1 MPGITT
7 LSPEH
12 NENIKWG
19 PWFKCF
25 HCGYN
30 GDRDYVAALNIGRRW
45 LSRQAMDNKPVS
57 YIGAGAALP
66 FPSPDK
72 QVVRSQVLTTL
83 SGFRKAVRLKPSYPL
98 LC

>member
-30 GDRDYVAALNIGRRW
+30 GDRDYALNIGRRW